1 MKVRIHHCCA
11 CFADDNLLIGTRE
24 GRLLMYNVPSK
35 TKSDENHKLELL
47 RYSKSFNKKR
57 IIQIDVVPDYNLL
70 ILLTGK
76 IFDTY
81 ILKKVYF
88 CLENASWRYIIMNGT
103 CWILIGLSV
112 KVKFQ
117 KVMFYTQKESSKFGF
132 VPKVLQKLLCLYM
145 GNTRQKHFFE
155 FLNSLKVSTKFLQ
168 VLG

>member
-1 MKVRIHHCCA
+1 
-11 CFADDNLLIGTRE
+11 
-24 GRLLMYNVPSK
+24 MYNVPSK

-88 CLENASWRYIIMNGT
+88 CLENAS
-103 CWILIGLSV
+103 
-112 KVKFQ
+112 
-117 KVMFYTQKESSKFGF
+117 
-132 VPKVLQKLLCLYM
+132 
-145 GNTRQKHFFE
+145 
-155 FLNSLKVSTKFLQ
+155 
-168 VLG
+168 